1 LPDNPNSKTVEL
13 PRPDGGKEVF
23 TLAEMGIS
31 YPLMLDDNEPKVVK
45 IANPDYDPAA
55 AFGEDEGE
63 TAGDGEKEEDGEPAF
78 FQVPRLEF
86 VFQMVWQEQPLA
98 ERVAKKEAERA
109 AAEELRKQ
117 EAKKKAD
124 ADAANTAP

>member
-1 LPDNPNSKTVEL
+1 MVDL

-31 YPLMLDDNEPKVVK
+31 YPLMLDDNEPKLVK
-45 IANPDYDPAA
+45 IANPDYDPGA
-55 AFGEDEGE
+55 AFGEDEDEGGAVE
-63 TAGDGEKEEDGEPAF
+63 NGEKNEEGEPAF

-98 ERVAKKEAERA
+98 ERVALKDAARA
-109 AAEELRKQ
+109 AAEELKKQ
-117 EAKKKAD
+117 EAAEEQAA
-124 ADAANTAP
+124 ADAASTAP